1 MSISPTAQLH
11 TISKNIKWYT
21 ATSEN
26 GYYIRNIKLSEAIG
40 EPKGGTAIEIT

>member
-11 TISKNIKWYT
+11 TISTNIKWYT

-26 GYYIRNIKLSEAIG
+26 GYIRNIKLSEAIG